1 MSHQPP
7 VVAIFGPT
15 ASGKSDVAA
24 ALAAKIDGTLIGA
37 DAMQTYRGVPI
48 LTNQP
53 SEPTKLVGIWPL
65 DHEAS
70 VGEYAPM
77 AHEAI
82 DSSLD
87 AVSMP
92 IVVGGTGLY
101 LRAALADLDIP
112 PRAAPGV
119 RERLEELYGRDA
131 GRSAHARLQQL
142 DPDTARLVHLNDQRR
157 VIRALE
163 LAERGRSLRP
173 QAEKLWT
180 DATRHPTIIVGID
193 AEPAGLHERIV
204 RRTSEMFAAGAAAEA
219 RRALEEPISATAM
232 KVIGLR
238 EAAELSETEAVHAI
252 GAKTRR
258 YAAYQRKWMRRIPN
272 ISLIPSSGSP
282 DAIADEILEMART
295 RK

>member
-1 MSHQPP
+1 MSPKPP

-24 ALAAKIDGTLIGA
+24 ALAAMIDGTLIAA

-77 AHEAI
+77 AHAAI

-87 AVSMP
+87 AASTP

-101 LRAALADLDIP
+101 LRAALADINLP
-112 PRAAPGV
+112 PPAAPGV
-119 RERLEELYGRDA
+119 RERLEEFYGRDA
-131 GRSAHARLQQL
+131 GRSAHARLQEL
-142 DPDTARLVHLNDQRR
+142 DPDTARIVHVNDRRR

-163 LAERGRSLRP
+163 LAEVGRSLRP
-173 QAEKLWT
+173 RADRLWT
-180 DATRHPTIIVGID
+180 DATRHPTIIVGMD
-193 AEPAGLHERIV
+193 ADDDRLDERIMQ
-204 RRTSEMFAAGAAAEA
+204 RTAAMFAAGAADEA
-219 RRALEEPISATAM
+219 RRALEGQISVTAM
-232 KVIGLR
+232 KLIGLR
-238 EAAELSETEAVHAI
+238 EAAELGEAEAVHAI
-252 GAKTRR
+252 AVKTRR
-258 YAAYQRKWMRRIPN
+258 YATYQRKWMRRIPN
-272 ISLIPSSGSP
+272 ISLIFTSGSP
-282 DAIADEILEMART
+282 DRIAHEILEVARP
-295 RK
+295 RQ

>member
-1 MSHQPP
+1 MSSQPP
-7 VVAIFGPT
+7 VLAIFGPT
-15 ASGKSDVAA
+15 ASGKSEVAA
-24 ALAAKIDGTLIGA
+24 ALAAKIDGTLIAA

-82 DSSLD
+82 DSALD
-87 AVSMP
+87 AASTP

-112 PRAAPGV
+112 PRSAPGV
-119 RERLEELYGRDA
+119 RDRLEELYGRDA
-131 GRSAHARLQQL
+131 GRSAHLRLQQL
-142 DPDTARLVHLNDQRR
+142 DPDTARLVHVNDRRR

-163 LAERGRSLRP
+163 LAEVGRSLRP

-193 AEPAGLHERIV
+193 AEPAGLEERIMQ
-204 RRTSEMFAAGAAAEA
+204 RTAAMFAAGAADEA
-219 RRALEEPISATAM
+219 RRALEGPISATAM
-232 KVIGLR
+232 KVIGLQ
-238 EAAELSETEAVHAI
+238 EAADLSETNAVHAI
-252 GAKTRR
+252 GVKTRR

-272 ISLIPSSGSP
+272 ISLISSSGSP
-282 DAIADEILEMART
+282 DGIAHEILEMARA
-295 RK
+295 RQ